1 MNTVLPNEPAPL
13 HAQLNQCRN
22 VTKLDVR
29 LLALFGSTLLT
40 EPLPI
45 NCASWHNLLLLC
57 VYKSFTAPVPP
68 SSRTFFP
75 HYIAATPKQK
85 TPYQIRAEIVVGMT
99 TTSKPINR
107 SPKCVT
113 FSFSAADKWSLL
125 ACLLRIQCGG
135 AKREHVVLFFLRAR
149 ISTCPSLYRDE

>member
-1 MNTVLPNEPAPL
+1 MHTTLPYEPAPL
-13 HAQLNQCRN
+13 HTQLNQCRN

-29 LLALFGSTLLT
+29 LPALFGSTLLT

-85 TPYQIRAEIVVGMT
+85 TPYQIRAEIVVRRPLLNPST
-99 TTSKPINR
+99 DRP
-107 SPKCVT
+107 
-113 FSFSAADKWSLL
+113 SALLSRFRLPTNGLCLL

-135 AKREHVVLFFLRAR
+135 AKREHVVLFFFTSEDLDLS
-149 ISTCPSLYRDE
+149 ITLPG